1 MNGKY
6 IDPFEE
12 IIFEV
17 TFCRYPMRHGAAAVD
32 GVGKGAAEGAVK
44 VVTGVVAVLSA
55 AIAAEQ
61 VVELGA
67 EGAVEGTFGLPSLS
81 GGRFRGIWIML
92 SSTRQKIPVY

>member
-17 TFCRYPMRHGAAAVD
+17 TFCRYPMRHGAEAVD

-44 VVTGVVAVLSA
+44 VVTEVVAVLSA

-61 VVELGA
+61 VELGA
-67 EGAVEGTFGLPSLS
+67 EGAVEGTFVLV
-81 GGRFRGIWIML
+81 F
-92 SSTRQKIPVY
+92 QV